1 MAGFLTY
8 SPKHLPTH
16 YRAVAIERPGFNELT
31 ATGIVP
37 DSNRIPFYQPPPS
50 VAVAPFSDCKNR
62 NIICTLQQR
71 RSKKTKKMTTLR
83 IEVSSSV
90 VSKANIIQPLQLQ

>member
-1 MAGFLTY
+1 MAGFLTC

-50 VAVAPFSDCKNR
+50 VAVAPSFKCEDK
-62 NIICTLQQR
+62 NIICKQQQR
-71 RSKKTKKMTTLR
+71 YKKNSKKNGDTY
-83 IEVSSSV
+83 ESV
-90 VSKANIIQPLQLQ
+90 AKCCI